1 MIVGNIEVVLFD
13 NLDREYRLATTDLH
27 TYDSVCKVCICMRF
41 HYKLAVNIPNS
52 LNMHIFVSTNKQT
65 DKHTE
70 RQSNHSPLA
79 AHACTQGK
87 GKKKLVTIAYCM
99 IS

>member
-1 MIVGNIEVVLFD
+1 
-13 NLDREYRLATTDLH
+13 
-27 TYDSVCKVCICMRF
+27 MRF

-99 IS
+99 ISQLSVKSYAARVSRNVCEAAEGAEDQPR

>member
-1 MIVGNIEVVLFD
+1 MFD
-13 NLDREYRLATTDLH
+13 NLNREHKLATTAVH
-27 TYDSVCKVCICMRF
+27 TTLVCKVYIRF
-41 HYKLAVNIPNS
+41 HYKMAVNIPNS
-52 LNMHIFVSTNKQT
+52 LNMHIFASTNKQT